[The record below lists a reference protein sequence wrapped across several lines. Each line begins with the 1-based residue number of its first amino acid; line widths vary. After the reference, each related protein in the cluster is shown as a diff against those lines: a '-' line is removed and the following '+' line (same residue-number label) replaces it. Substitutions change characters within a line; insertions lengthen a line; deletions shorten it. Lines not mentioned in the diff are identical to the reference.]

1 MSEGRS
7 AAPASTGAKLPD
19 GASGDETTVT
29 SATRVVVVT
38 GLSGAGKSTAL
49 HALED
54 LGYFCVDNIPT
65 KLAAQAVEVLE
76 SGGIHRIALGMDVRV
91 RAFLDD
97 TAPALARIRDS
108 ETQPREVRVLFLD
121 ASDATLLRRFSE
133 TRRPHPL
140 AFPPHPGQRGDAEG
154 LPSEATRRG
163 SSLGVLD
170 GILLERERLAPLRA
184 QATIDIDTTRLSVH
198 ELRRQVI
205 THLGPGA
212 DDQPRMSTRVVS
224 FGYKYGVPVDAD
236 LLFDVRFIDNPYF
249 VPELKHLSGVD
260 AAVRDHV
267 LALPEARQF
276 LEKIEDL
283 LAFALPRYER
293 EGKAHLTVAVGCTG
307 GRHRSVAL
315 ANVLGQHLS
324 ERLDRPVTVVHRDM
338 ARSDTLE
345 AGSVAGA
352 ASLRPPSTG
361 ATGGGGGSS

>member
-1 MSEGRS
+1 
-7 AAPASTGAKLPD
+7 
-19 GASGDETTVT
+19 VT
-29 SATRVVVVT
+29 PVTRVVVVT

-121 ASDATLLRRFSE
+121 ASDDTLLRRFSA

-140 AFPPHPGQRGDAEG
+140 ASPEG
-154 LPSEATRRG
+154 GADGPPSEGTRRG

-170 GILLERERLAPLRA
+170 GIHLERERLAPLRA

-198 ELRRQVI
+198 ELRKQVI
-205 THLGPGA
+205 AHLGPAA

-224 FGYKYGVPVDAD
+224 FGYKYGVPIDAD
-236 LLFDVRFIDNPYF
+236 LLFDVRFLDNPYF
-249 VPELKHLSGVD
+249 VPELTRLSGAD
-260 AAVRDHV
+260 AAVRDYV
-267 LALPEARQF
+267 LALPEAREF

-283 LAFALPRYER
+283 LVFALPRYER

-315 ANVLGQHLS
+315 ATLLGQHLS

-352 ASLRPPSTG
+352 ASLRPP
-361 ATGGGGGSS
+361 AAGGGGSS

>member
-1 MSEGRS
+1 
-7 AAPASTGAKLPD
+7 
-19 GASGDETTVT
+19 
-29 SATRVVVVT
+29 VVVVT

-108 ETQPREVRVLFLD
+108 ETSPREVRVLFLD
-121 ASDATLLRRFSE
+121 ASDDTLLRRFSE
-133 TRRPHPL
+133 SRRPHPL
-140 AFPPHPGQRGDAEG
+140 TWIGERGEPEG
-154 LPSEATRRG
+154 PPSEGTRRG

-236 LLFDVRFIDNPYF
+236 LLFDVRFLDNPYF
-249 VPELKHLSGVD
+249 VPELKRLSGVD
-260 AAVRDHV
+260 AAVRDYV
-267 LALPEARQF
+267 LALPEAREF

-307 GRHRSVAL
+307 GRHRSVTL